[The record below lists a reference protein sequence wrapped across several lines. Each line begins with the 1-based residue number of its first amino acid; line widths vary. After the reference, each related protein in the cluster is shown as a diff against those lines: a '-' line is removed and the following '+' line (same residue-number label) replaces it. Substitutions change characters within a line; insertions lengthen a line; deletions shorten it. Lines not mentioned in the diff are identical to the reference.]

1 MDVATFIGLG
11 AAACTAISFLPQMIK
26 SWKSKSTKDVSL
38 PMYVLQISG
47 AVLWLTYGIML
58 NSLPMILANS
68 VALVFVLSILYLK
81 VRYG

>member
-1 MDVATFIGLG
+1 MDVATIIGLV
-11 AAACTAISFLPQMIK
+11 AAACTTISFLPQMIK
-26 SWKSKSTKDVSL
+26 SWKTKSTKDVSL
-38 PMYVLQISG
+38 PMYILQITG

-68 VALVFVLSILYLK
+68 VALVFVLSIVYLK